1 MAGFAWNALREAVYG
16 PQANR
21 LLLVR
26 YESLTTHPMGTLAA
40 IYDAIGEPMFAP
52 YGWRNDMRY
61 FHLIC
66 SPSLNA
72 MHSGRTR

>member
-1 MAGFAWNALREAVYG
+1 
-16 PQANR
+16 
-21 LLLVR
+21 
-26 YESLTTHPMGTLAA
+26 MGTLAA